1 MATDTSTTKE
11 QLLDKAEALFAR
23 KGYRGVPVREIT
35 RAARCNLA
43 AVNYHFGNKENL
55 YREVFH
61 SRWIPRIRQVHEFY
75 RKTLA
80 SRGKTT
86 PETILRSL
94 AEAYLLSPL
103 SEDERQRYIQL
114 LAREMA
120 HPTEV
125 FNKVAENIL
134 IPFLNEVSV
143 TLKPVLPGHL
153 NDEQL
158 RLSIISIFTIIQ
170 HFSNMK
176 VAVTHVTGREYD
188 KNFKA
193 ILVEH
198 IVRFSLQGLGVSG
211 RCKP

>member
-1 MATDTSTTKE
+1 MATDNNTTKE
-11 QLLDKAEALFAR
+11 QLLDKAEALFAQ

-35 RAARCNLA
+35 SAARCNLA

-55 YREVFH
+55 YREVFR
-61 SRWIPRIRQVHEFY
+61 SRWIPRIRQVHEFF
-75 RKTLA
+75 RKALA
-80 SRGKTT
+80 DQGKTT

-103 SEDERQRYIQL
+103 SEDERQRHIQI

-125 FNKVAENIL
+125 FNQAAEKVL
-134 IPFLNEVSV
+134 IDFLNEVSV
-143 TLKPVLPGHL
+143 ALKPVLPEHL

-158 RLSIISIFTIIQ
+158 QLSIISIFAIIQ

-176 VAVTHVTGREYD
+176 VPVTRVTGRKYD
-188 KNFKA
+188 KTFKA
-193 ILVEH
+193 LLVDH
-198 IVRFSLQGLGVSG
+198 IVHFSLQGLGVAG
-211 RCKP
+211 IRNQ